1 MAVLFGVFG
10 EVMVASNFFILRV
23 KTMPRSIS
31 RKSARHL
38 SYLLPVLLATGCSQ
52 TAHKDHLAQASANK
66 YSVFTR
72 HSGNSNRFNKK
83 DGKIDDDKE
92 NTTVWD
98 RMLSLY
104 ALPEI
109 ENPRIDRE
117 INWYLRNP
125 EYLTRVQQRA
135 EPYLYFILNEIEA
148 KNIPGELALLPA
160 VESAFRPD
168 AQSPAQAS
176 GLWQFIPPTGRM
188 YGLKQNRWY
197 DGRRDVVESTQA
209 ATTFLKELSQDFNND
224 WFLALASYNAGKG
237 NIKNAIDRN
246 LDRGQPTDFWSL
258 DLNNETSAYVP
269 RVLAIAKIFANP
281 EKYNVNLRQVA
292 NEPYFE
298 LVDVKSQLDLSK
310 AAEMAQTP
318 LDDLMKLNPGFNRK
332 VTAPDGPHRLLV
344 PVHKADTFKEKLAE
358 LPSHERVQWEH
369 HTVGKKESLQSI
381 AQSHRTSVDEIIAV
395 NHLDSDE
402 IETGKILLLPKSYEA
417 SSEDREISTAN
428 ATPNQHSTP
437 PAQTGKQLYTVKKGD
452 TLWSVAHRLS
462 VDSDDIAS
470 WNKLSAKTA
479 LKPGQKLTIKKS
491 SGAITVASTA
501 PIIKQIRYDV
511 KTGDTLPKIAKKLH
525 VDVSDLRKWNNV
537 PKNRSDIKPG
547 TKLKV
552 MIEGNHSAS

>member
-1 MAVLFGVFG
+1 
-10 EVMVASNFFILRV
+10 
-23 KTMPRSIS
+23 MPRSIS

-52 TAHKDHLAQASANK
+52 TAPKDHLAQASANK
-66 YSVFTR
+66 FSVFTR
-72 HSGNSNRFNKK
+72 NHGLNKK
-83 DGKIDDDKE
+83 DGNINGEKE
-92 NTTVWD
+92 NVTVWD

-109 ENPRIDRE
+109 DHPRIDRE

-125 EYLTRVQQRA
+125 DYLSRVQQRA

-197 DGRRDVVESTQA
+197 DGRKDVVESTQA
-209 ATTFLKELSQDFNND
+209 ATTFLKELSQEFNND

-246 LDRGQPTDFWSL
+246 MDRGQPTDFWSL

-269 RVLAIAKIFANP
+269 RILAIAKIFANP
-281 EKYNVNLRQVA
+281 EKYNVNLRPVA

-310 AAEMAQTP
+310 AAELAQTP
-318 LDDLMKLNPGFNRK
+318 IDDFIKLNPGFHRK

-344 PVHKADTFKEKLAE
+344 PVNKADTFKEKLAE
-358 LPSHERVQWEH
+358 LPSHERIQWEH

-381 AQSHRTSVDEIIAV
+381 AQSHHASIDQIIAV
-395 NHLDSDE
+395 NHLESDE
-402 IETGKILLLPKSYEA
+402 IEAGKILLLPKSYEPAKEEREAAVA
-417 SSEDREISTAN
+417 STTASQQSSS
-428 ATPNQHSTP
+428 PQ
-437 PAQTGKQLYTVKKGD
+437 AQSGKQVYTVKKGD
-452 TLWSVAHRLS
+452 TLWSVAQRLS
-462 VDSDDIAS
+462 VDSDDLLN
-470 WNKLSAKTA
+470 WNKLSTKAA
-479 LKPGQKLTIKKS
+479 LKPGQKLTVKKNT
-491 SGAITVASTA
+491 GHITVASTA
-501 PIIKQIRYDV
+501 PIIKQISYDV
-511 KTGDTLPKIAKKLH
+511 KSGDTLAKIAKKMN
-525 VDVSDLRKWNNV
+525 VDISDLRKWNNV
-537 PKNRSDIKPG
+537 PKNHADIKPG

-552 MIEGNHSAS
+552 MIESSHSAS